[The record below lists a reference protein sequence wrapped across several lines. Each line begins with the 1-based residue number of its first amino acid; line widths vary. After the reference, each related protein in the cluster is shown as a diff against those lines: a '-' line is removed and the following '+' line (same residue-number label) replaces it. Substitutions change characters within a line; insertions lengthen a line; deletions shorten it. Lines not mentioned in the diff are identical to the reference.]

1 MRILTNAKRLRLL
14 CLLLLAFMAAAAP
27 AAGQSPRPPD
37 AAFDGYFIGVD
48 QRRDL
53 AMKPYPP
60 GTSPGQVVPLTSRNL
75 NFTSAK
81 PIWFVNGILN
91 HLDSADPRESTFF
104 KTLQA
109 IADRTGQP
117 VIGLYNATNGFV
129 SDVRQASFDIRG
141 SLDNPATRSLANAL
155 YDQLA
160 GGNEVHLMGHSQGT
174 AIINQALNDVKRR
187 FESQGLDHCQ
197 VLDKLSKVTAEIYGS
212 PVYDFVNGPSY
223 YHRCNYMDM
232 ICNAALRRNRLDAD
246 IALEDFLDESPT
258 KTAVYGGRAV
268 VENFVEPVLSI
279 NLFAPHEFLPIY
291 LPHREAKFP
300 IPPSCDSAYLYL
312 IDTSGSMGEFNKYEN
327 ALAAALESLK
337 RQEERSKA
345 STRFSATAAYSFA
358 GACSEG
364 STRQLAPFTTDI
376 KSVSERLPGVL
387 PRPGGETPLPQ
398 ASAVSIRTLREY
410 MRVRPY
416 ILNGYVVLL
425 SDGMSTCDPV
435 RPMGTFGAGVGR
447 GSSGGL
453 SQVLRGLPGNI
464 SFLTI
469 GFDIAAGSP
478 AERDLQ
484 YLSFATGGKY
494 YNAPDQRRLVRAFQ
508 KLTQSYT
515 PKESALD
522 GGLRQKFDAGLRR
535 GANALYSG
543 QYAAALASF
552 RQLEAELTKGG
563 VIDPSVYYNIAQASE
578 ATDHYRAAAEYYRNY
593 LAAAPEAK
601 DKARVQQK
609 IVQMKQDYADQVD
622 YYLKILR
629 SDHAYLKNYYQLLFN
644 RRNDELAAEFAG
656 FVLEK
661 GEFYAALADAF
672 EVKAKWLD
680 GGSRDLG
687 ASLHTLADRVN
698 LPIFERDA
706 VSLLPLTISQ
716 LGELTELLE
725 SKRDQIIAIP

>member
-14 CLLLLAFMAAAAP
+14 RLLLLAFMAAPAP
-27 AAGQSPRPPD
+27 AAGQSPRLPD
-37 AAFDGYFIGVD
+37 AAFDGYFIGVN

-91 HLDSADPRESTFF
+91 HLDSADPKESTFF

-129 SDVRQASFDIRG
+129 LDVRQASFDIRG

-174 AIINQALNDVKRR
+174 AIINQALKDVKRR

-212 PVYDFVNGPSY
+212 PVYSFVNGPSY
-223 YHRCNYMDM
+223 YHRCNYEDPVCNFGDWRRHKDM
-232 ICNAALRRNRLDAD
+232 AISMQD
-246 IALEDFLDESPT
+246 IFDESVI
-258 KTAVYGGRAV
+258 KTEVYGGRAV
-268 VENFVEPVLSI
+268 VENFNERVL
-279 NLFAPHEFLPIY
+279 LPKPFADHEFLPIY
-291 LPHREAKFP
+291 LPRREAKFP
-300 IPPSCDSAYLYL
+300 IPPGCDSAYLYL

-327 ALAAALESLK
+327 ALSAALESLK

-364 STRQLAPFTTDI
+364 STQQLSPFTTDI
-376 KSVSERLPGVL
+376 KSVSELLPGVL

-416 ILNGYVVLL
+416 IQNGYVVLL

-435 RPMGTFGAGVGR
+435 RPMGTFGTGARR

-453 SQVLRGLPGNI
+453 SQVLRGLPSNI

-494 YNAPDQRRLVRAFQ
+494 YNAPDKRRLVRAFQ
-508 KLTQSYT
+508 KLTQSYF

-522 GGLRQKFDAGLRR
+522 AELRQRFDAGLRK

-543 QYAAALASF
+543 QYTAALASF

-578 ATDHYRAAAEYYRNY
+578 AIDHYRVAAEYYRNY

-609 IVQMKQDYADQVD
+609 IVQMKQDYVDQVD

-629 SDHAYLKNYYQLLFN
+629 SDHAYLKNYYQSLFN
-644 RRNDELAAEFAG
+644 RKNDELAAEFAG

-661 GEFYAALADAF
+661 SEFYVALADVF
-672 EVKAKWLD
+672 EVKSTWLEN
-680 GGSRDLG
+680 GSRDL
-687 ASLHTLADRVN
+687 ADLLHTLADRVH
-698 LPIFERDA
+698 LTTFDRDA

-716 LGELTELLE
+716 LGELTDLLE
-725 SKRDQIIAIP
+725 SKRDQIVAIP